1 MVRVVIKGHRFPGR
15 THGPHQNVHVGLQ
28 VGSRPD
34 GLVPGD
40 STEAQW
46 TTDVRIVENQDGR
59 DFYGPAVYG
68 RRGDRFL
75 YLTWGE
81 LTGNDFAM
89 FRRAKVM
96 LADLPPTEGLGDVAQ
111 VTVHVEL
118 TDAKGGPICARVHE
132 PYVRWVAA

>member
-1 MVRVVIKGHRFPGR
+1 MRVVIKGHRFPGR
-15 THGPHQNVHVGLQ
+15 TCGAHHNVHVGLQ

-40 STEAQW
+40 SAEAEW
-46 TTDVRIVENQDGR
+46 TTNVRIIENQDGR
-59 DFYGPAVYG
+59 DFYGPAVHG
-68 RRGDRFL
+68 RRGERFL

-81 LTGNDFAM
+81 LTGNNFAM

-96 LADLPPTEGLGDVAQ
+96 LADLPRTGTRDDPKQ

-118 TDAKGGPICARVHE
+118 TDSNGGPICARVHK